1 MCLDRRFYSVDQMRL
16 AVEYLKLQEQT
27 GFTGLVAET
36 HVRAER
42 FQLLAQP
49 MIQLRKIQ
57 GNTPRQVWAMFDCE
71 VDRQVFD
78 LTERFLAGYG
88 S

>member
-1 MCLDRRFYSVDQMRL
+1 MR
-16 AVEYLKLQEQT
+16 LQEQT

-36 HVRAER
+36 HVITER

-49 MIQLRKIQ
+49 MIELKRIE
-57 GNTPRQVWAMFDCE
+57 GRTPRQVWAMFDTD

-78 LTERFLAGYG
+78 LVERFLPGYG